1 MQTKTKGGLV
11 FGSAALVAMIALF
24 EGGMKKDGSSV
35 VYADKLAGGLPTVCG
50 GLTRHVTTTPIIVGE
65 RWSGEKCR
73 AEMSKALAT
82 VQAQLIKCFRT
93 EPPQSVFDAATSMA
107 WNVGVPSVCGSVSM
121 QYWKAGAWELGCERM
136 SVTASGKPNWSYVGG
151 TFVRGLANRRVK
163 ETKHCKGDL

>member
-1 MQTKTKGGLV
+1 MQAKTKGGLV

-35 VYADKLAGGLPTVCG
+35 VYADKLAGGLPTVCA
-50 GLTRHVTTTPIIVGE
+50 GLTKHVTTTPIIVGE

-82 VQAQLIKCFRT
+82 VQAQLIKCFRV

-107 WNVGVPSVCGSVSM
+107 WNFGVPKVCGSVSM
-121 QYWKAGAWELGCERM
+121 KYWQAGAWELGCERM

-151 TFVRGLANRRVK
+151 KFVRGLANRRGK